1 MKKPRI
7 LPPICIVLALLA
19 GTARAQETDADRLT
33 RPFPTGGTVHMK
45 LSAGEY
51 RIEGTPDDAIHVR
64 WRTRNPEDL
73 KRTRVAVT
81 VEGSAATI
89 QTHGPSDHFQVTIEL
104 PERTDI
110 VLRLSAGDLQI
121 RRIEGHKDVD
131 VWAGDLTI
139 AIGDPDAYR
148 RIEASVR
155 AGELSASPLR
165 INKGGL
171 FRSIQADGTGKYH
184 LRVKLFA
191 GDLKLIR

>member
-19 GTARAQETDADRLT
+19 GTARAQEPDADRLT
-33 RPFPTGGTVHMK
+33 RPFGAGGTVHMK

-51 RIEGTPDDAIHVR
+51 RIEGTPDDAIRVR
-64 WRTRNPEDL
+64 WRTRNPQDL
-73 KRTRVAVT
+73 KRTKVAVT
-81 VEGSAATI
+81 VDGASATI
-89 QTHGPSDHFQVTIEL
+89 QTHGPGEHFQVTIEL

-139 AIGDPDAYR
+139 EIGESDAYR
-148 RIEASVR
+148 RIDASVR
-155 AGELSASPLR
+155 AGELSISPLR

-171 FRSIQADGTGKYH
+171 FRSVKADGTGKYD